1 MWNAE
6 TAAHIESEGKQAQ
19 IMRTHG
25 RAVSA
30 ERVKV
35 VDDAMLTVVGRR
47 SLALAYP
54 QQLQMVAH
62 NASQSSSQE
71 YEVCVHELRKRV
83 VEIMRR
89 GLDYTHPS
97 FATAPV
103 VAALG

>member
-1 MWNAE
+1 MWIAE
-6 TAAHIESEGKQAQ
+6 TAAQIESEGKQAH
-19 IMRTHG
+19 IMLTHG

-35 VDDAMLTVVGRR
+35 VCDAMMALFGRR
-47 SLALAYP
+47 SLEPAYP
-54 QQLQMVAH
+54 QQIHMVAH

-83 VEIMRR
+83 VEIMLW